1 MCGAPASH
9 WKPCTITLSEI
20 GDVENGN
27 RKKNPGKQNM
37 LPNLLQILHAWLL
50 QQYGRH
56 IWQPHLWL
64 FHCKLGLLG
73 SLFYTTV
80 ITLSFYVKPLL
91 LRCFFVCRNIKT
103 MEVMWSKASDNP
115 WNTDLLLIPQR
126 NMWVSFFGWLF
137 HITTTTTESVING
150 DNKIKSM
157 RGVCN
162 LFNAQY
168 SWVSARK

>member
-1 MCGAPASH
+1 METER
-9 WKPCTITLSEI
+9 KIQ
-20 GDVENGN
+20 EN
-27 RKKNPGKQNM
+27 RISCPTYSK
-37 LPNLLQILHAWLL
+37 
-50 QQYGRH
+50 GRH
-56 IWQPHLWL
+56 AACISITAVRTTHLWL

-80 ITLSFYVKPLL
+80 ITLSFYVFIK
-91 LRCFFVCRNIKT
+91 RCFFVCRNIKT
-103 MEVMWSKASDNP
+103 MEVMWSKASNNP

-126 NMWVSFFGWLF
+126 YMWVLLLPLISMSKFIWLF
-137 HITTTTTESVING
+137 HITTTSTESVING

-157 RGVCN
+157 QGVCN